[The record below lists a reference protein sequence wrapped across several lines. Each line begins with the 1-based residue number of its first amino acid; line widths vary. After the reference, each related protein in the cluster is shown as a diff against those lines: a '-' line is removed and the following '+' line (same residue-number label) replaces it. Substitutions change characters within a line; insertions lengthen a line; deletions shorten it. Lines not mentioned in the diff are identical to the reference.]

1 MALDRSWHGLECR
14 SIQRRRATR
23 HKVHYCSKQR
33 KSGTTF
39 CELIARTDYFLL
51 AGHLPPSYLLDK
63 ICTLFAQS
71 LRSRITYSSLAYILI
86 TPVVAAPDAFVN
98 TIISISNPTLHRK
111 PLLKTTP
118 PPHFSAR
125 FKDSIAKCRCSGILQ
140 RRLLY
145 CTQIISNKS
154 QHAIVVPI

>member
-14 SIQRRRATR
+14 SIRRRRATR
-23 HKVHYCSKQR
+23 HKIHYCSKQK

-39 CELIARTDYFLL
+39 CELIARTDYSLL

-63 ICTLFAQS
+63 ICTLIAQS
-71 LRSRITYSSLAYILI
+71 LRSRITSSSLAYILI

-98 TIISISNPTLHRK
+98 TITSISNPTLHRN
-111 PLLKTTP
+111 PLLKTT

-125 FKDSIAKCRCSGILQ
+125 FKDSIAKCSCSGILQ
-140 RRLLY
+140 WHLFY

-154 QHAIVVPI
+154 QHTIVVPV